1 MWILYI
7 VIGVICLAVG
17 IFATDRYYRSGL
29 SKEQQELA
37 VKRDQASREA
47 EQLLEEAQKTGES
60 KKRDLLLQAKEEI
73 QTARLDLERE
83 VKERR
88 NELRSERQKLDSKDE
103 QIERTKDEQSNRQS
117 QLDRLRNE
125 LDAREAAV
133 ADLEEDK
140 HRKLS
145 EIAQLSWEEAREQVI
160 ETAEQRYRRDIGAR
174 LIKLEEEAQEQ
185 AEDYARELVVTCIQR
200 FASDIVSEAT
210 VSVVPLAN
218 DEMKGRIIGREGRNI
233 RSFEQLTGVDL
244 IIDDTPEAV
253 VLSSFDPVR
262 REIAQ
267 VALEKL
273 VQDGRIHPARIEQMV
288 DRARAEVEET
298 CKKEGERVAFETGVM
313 GLAPEIKQLLGRLR
327 YRTSYGQN
335 VLQHAVEVSWLSGM
349 MAGELGLDVE
359 IAKRAGLLHD
369 LGKAIDFEMEGTHVS
384 LGAEIARKH
393 HEPEEVINSIES
405 HHGEVDATSAI
416 AVLVE
421 AADTLSA
428 ARPGARRENLES
440 YIKRLERLEEIASS
454 YAGVEKSY
462 AIQAGREIRVLVSP
476 EQVSD
481 EETAILAHDI
491 AREIESSL
499 KYPGQIKVNII
510 RETRVSDIAQ

>member
-1 MWILYI
+1 
-7 VIGVICLAVG
+7 
-17 IFATDRYYRSGL
+17 
-29 SKEQQELA
+29 
-37 VKRDQASREA
+37 
-47 EQLLEEAQKTGES
+47 
-60 KKRDLLLQAKEEI
+60 
-73 QTARLDLERE
+73 
-83 VKERR
+83 
-88 NELRSERQKLDSKDE
+88 
-103 QIERTKDEQSNRQS
+103 
-117 QLDRLRNE
+117 
-125 LDAREAAV
+125 
-133 ADLEEDK
+133 
-140 HRKLS
+140 
-145 EIAQLSWEEAREQVI
+145 
-160 ETAEQRYRRDIGAR
+160 
-174 LIKLEEEAQEQ
+174 
-185 AEDYARELVVTCIQR
+185 
-200 FASDIVSEAT
+200 
-210 VSVVPLAN
+210 
-218 DEMKGRIIGREGRNI
+218 
-233 RSFEQLTGVDL
+233 
-244 IIDDTPEAV
+244 
-253 VLSSFDPVR
+253 
-262 REIAQ
+262 
-267 VALEKL
+267 
-273 VQDGRIHPARIEQMV
+273 MV